1 MKIKIPDIL
10 IAMLFALMI
19 TGLCWLT
26 TAGHFF
32 IITLNKHTQIKHKGV

>member
-26 TAGHFF
+26 TAAIFSLSHLTN
-32 IITLNKHTQIKHKGV
+32 ITK

>member
-26 TAGHFF
+26 TATIFSLSPLTN
-32 IITLNKHTQIKHKGV
+32 IPK

>member
-26 TAGHFF
+26 TAAIFSLSHLTN
-32 IITLNKHTQIKHKGV
+32 IPK